1 MEKKIRIFFNETL
14 EENKK
19 ITLDKEQSHYVSNV
33 MRLEIGRELLLF
45 NGREGEFLGKVV
57 SCSKK
62 QTIILLVK
70 KEKEQTEPK
79 NVSLAFCPL
88 KGPRL
93 DFLIQKC
100 TEIGLKT
107 FIPVISD
114 HTINRKIN
122 KQRLEKIIIEAC
134 EQSDQLTIP
143 NLLEPL
149 SFKEFAQSL
158 NSSDSVLF
166 ADINSENNSLDKVL
180 QSKEGKFVLFIGPE
194 GDFSPQERK
203 EIANDNKFKSFSL
216 GKNIL
221 RSETAAM
228 SGLVLINFL
237 LN

>member
-166 ADINSENNSLDKVL
+166 ADINSENNSLEKLL
-180 QSKEGKFVLFIGPE
+180 QSKEDKFFYL
-194 GDFSPQERK
+194 
-203 EIANDNKFKSFSL
+203 
-216 GKNIL
+216 
-221 RSETAAM
+221 
-228 SGLVLINFL
+228 
-237 LN
+237 

>member
-1 MEKKIRIFFNETL
+1 M
-14 EENKK
+14 
-19 ITLDKEQSHYVSNV
+19 
-33 MRLEIGRELLLF
+33 
-45 NGREGEFLGKVV
+45 
-57 SCSKK
+57 
-62 QTIILLVK
+62 
-70 KEKEQTEPK
+70 
-79 NVSLAFCPL
+79 
-88 KGPRL
+88 
-93 DFLIQKC
+93 
-100 TEIGLKT
+100 
-107 FIPVISD
+107 
-114 HTINRKIN
+114 
-122 KQRLEKIIIEAC
+122 
-134 EQSDQLTIP
+134 IP

-166 ADINSENNSLDKVL
+166 ADINSENNSLEKVL

-228 SGLVLINFL
+228 SGLVLVNFL